1 MNPYI
6 KDLNRIEFMMTLACT
21 GKCKHCSEGTHDSK
35 GAFLQSDAAVDL
47 VRKVAGKY
55 QIASLMV
62 FGGEPLLRWE
72 SVCAIFAAAQQ
83 VGIPQRQLITNGY
96 FTKDPSQRSLA
107 ARKIVQSGVNAIL
120 LSVDAFH
127 QETIPLEAVQSFARE
142 MLAEGIWLRTH
153 PAWLVSSTADN
164 PYNHQTREILKQFEE
179 MGIAASE
186 GNTIFPEG
194 NALIYLKEYFDQN
207 PVVRNPYQEDPRE
220 IRSICVDPEGNVLG
234 ENIYRK
240 DILDILSE
248 YSPEEG

>member
-1 MNPYI
+1 
-6 KDLNRIEFMMTLACT
+6 
-21 GKCKHCSEGTHDSK
+21 
-35 GAFLQSDAAVDL
+35 
-47 VRKVAGKY
+47 
-55 QIASLMV
+55 
-62 FGGEPLLRWE
+62 
-72 SVCAIFAAAQQ
+72 
-83 VGIPQRQLITNGY
+83 
-96 FTKDPSQRSLA
+96 
-107 ARKIVQSGVNAIL
+107 
-120 LSVDAFH
+120 
-127 QETIPLEAVQSFARE
+127 

-164 PYNHQTREILKQFEE
+164 PYNYQTREILKQFEE

>member
-1 MNPYI
+1 MNSYI
-6 KDLNRIEFMMTLACT
+6 KHLNRIEFMMTLACT
-21 GKCKHCSEGTHDSK
+21 GKCRHCSEGTHDSK
-35 GAFLQSDAAVDL
+35 GTFLQSDAAVDL
-47 VRKVAGKY
+47 VKKVAGTY
-55 QIASLMV
+55 HIESLMV
-62 FGGEPLLRWE
+62 FGGEPLLCWE
-72 SVCAIFAAAQQ
+72 SVCAIFTAAQQ

-96 FTKDPSQRSLA
+96 FTKDPSQRSLV
-107 ARKIVQSGVNAIL
+107 ARKIAQSGVNAIL

-164 PYNHQTREILKQFEE
+164 PYNHQTREILGQFEE

-194 NALIYLKEYFDQN
+194 NALIYLEEYFDQN
-207 PVVRNPYQEDPRE
+207 PVVRNPYQEDPRD

-248 YSPEEG
+248 YSPEEW